1 VAVHNKR
8 GKKID
13 PQQIRS
19 YRAFKNE
26 FGIQHES
33 DTRVFTK
40 FYAARLLINEGHK
53 DVYVNPR
60 LSFQFQDG
68 AAKRMVVDVC
78 AEHNGRLIAVF
89 CVTESLTVQLF
100 EKLRLLSQT
109 KNVETIIICPHIVDI
124 KELKMLFID
133 YFNSGKF
140 SIRPMTW
147 INSELENVFKEAIG
161 LVSLLGNYTR
171 MKMLLPLLTHSR
183 RKRHYRRHI
192 NPKLIYENLTTLMER
207 KLIDE
212 RTHDEYALTSVGR
225 EVLSE
230 YLTFL
235 ENIKKIIE
243 TADKEVK

>member
-1 VAVHNKR
+1 VTISDKHDKR
-8 GKKID
+8 VN
-13 PQQIRS
+13 PQQITS

-26 FGIQHES
+26 FKTAHES
-33 DTRVFTK
+33 EMRVFTK
-40 FYAARLLINEGHK
+40 FYATRLLIKEGYM

-60 LSFQFQDG
+60 LCFQFQNEP
-68 AAKRMVVDVC
+68 AKRIGVDLC
-78 AEHNGRLIAVF
+78 AEQDGRLIAVF
-89 CVTESLTVQLF
+89 CLTGPLTAQLL
-100 EKLRLLSQT
+100 EKLRLISLAD
-109 KNVETIIICPHIVDI
+109 NVKAIIVCPQIVDDTQ
-124 KELKMLFID
+124 LRMRFID

-140 SIRPMTW
+140 TIRPMTW
-147 INSELENVFKEAIG
+147 MSIEVENVFKEAIG

-212 RTHDEYALTSVGR
+212 LTDDEYTLTSVGR

-235 ENIKKIIE
+235 ENVKKIIE
-243 TADKEVK
+243 TAKKEVK

>member
-1 VAVHNKR
+1 MR
-8 GKKID
+8 I
-13 PQQIRS
+13 
-19 YRAFKNE
+19 
-26 FGIQHES
+26 
-33 DTRVFTK
+33 FTK
-40 FYAARLLINEGHK
+40 FYATRLLIKEGYM

-60 LSFQFQDG
+60 LCFQFHNEP
-68 AAKRMVVDVC
+68 AKRIGVDLC
-78 AEHNGRLIAVF
+78 AEQDGRLIAVF
-89 CVTESLTVQLF
+89 CLTGPLTAQLL
-100 EKLRLLSQT
+100 EKLRLISLAD
-109 KNVETIIICPHIVDI
+109 NVEAIIVCPQIVDDT
-124 KELKMLFID
+124 ELKMLFID

-140 SIRPMTW
+140 TIRPMTW
-147 INSELENVFKEAIG
+147 MSIEVENVFKEAIG

-212 RTHDEYALTSVGR
+212 LTDDEYTLTSVGR

-235 ENIKKIIE
+235 ENVKKIIE
-243 TADKEVK
+243 TAEKEVK